1 LDSADLSTGG
11 MDQDHITRLV
21 ILIPVFNDWSA
32 VALLLPAL
40 DHALEDSAMRV
51 EILLVND
58 GSTEAPDLALLA
70 QPFEHLHAVQIL
82 HLRRNLGHQ
91 RAIAVGLVHIH
102 KHLPCAAVV
111 VMDGDGE
118 DRPRDVAYMI
128 AEFVRSG
135 QSAIIFAER
144 AKRMEKAAFQLC
156 YRLYCAIHWML
167 TGVRVR
173 VGNFSIVPWQAVERL
188 VVVSELWNHYA
199 AAVFRARLPY
209 RSIPMDR
216 GRRMSGESKMNFVA
230 LLVHGLSAISVFSD
244 VVSARLL
251 IMASAFI
258 ALLVGAAATVIGM
271 RSTAHLEI
279 PGWAG
284 YAAAIL
290 FVMLT
295 QALLGAFLLL
305 FTIISAR
312 ANMSF
317 IPLRDAL
324 HFIDRQERVF
334 PLDTLSIR
342 RLRAGNL

>member
-1 LDSADLSTGG
+1 
-11 MDQDHITRLV
+11 MDQDQTTRLV
-21 ILIPVFNDWSA
+21 ILTPVFNDWSA

-40 DHALEDSAMRV
+40 DHALENCPLRV
-51 EILLVND
+51 EILLIND
-58 GSTEAPDLALLA
+58 GSSETLDPALLA
-70 QPFEHLHAVQIL
+70 QKFEHLYAIQIL

-91 RAIAVGLVHIH
+91 RAIAVGLVHVH

-118 DRPRDVAYMI
+118 DRPRDVARLI
-128 AEFVRSG
+128 EEFSRDP
-135 QSAIIFAER
+135 QSCIIFAER
-144 AKRMEKAAFQLC
+144 AKRMEKAAFQIC
-156 YRLYCAIHWML
+156 YRLYCAVHWLL
-167 TGVRVR
+167 TGIRVR

-209 RSIPMDR
+209 RTIPMDR
-216 GRRMSGESKMNFVA
+216 GRRMTGESKMNFVA

-244 VVSARLL
+244 IVSARLL

-258 ALLVGAAATVIGM
+258 ALLIGAGATVVGM
-271 RSTAHLEI
+271 RWTAHLAI

-284 YAAAIL
+284 YMAAIL
-290 FVMLT
+290 FIMLT

-317 IPLRDAL
+317 IPWRDAP

>member
-1 LDSADLSTGG
+1 
-11 MDQDHITRLV
+11 MEQDHTTRLV
-21 ILIPVFNDWSA
+21 VLIPVFNDWHA

-40 DHALEDSAMRV
+40 DHALDGCVVRGEMARV

-58 GSTEAPDLALLA
+58 GSTQPLEPALLA
-70 QPFEHLHAVQIL
+70 QHFEHLHSVQIL
-82 HLRRNLGHQ
+82 HLLRNLGHQ
-91 RAIAVGLVHIH
+91 RAIAVGLVHVH
-102 KHLPCAAVV
+102 KHFPCAAVV

-128 AEFVRSG
+128 AEFSRSG
-135 QSAIIFAER
+135 GGAIIFAER
-144 AKRMEKAAFQLC
+144 AKRMEKVTFQLC
-156 YRLYCAIHWML
+156 YRLYCAVHWLL

-173 VGNFSIVPWQAVERL
+173 VGNFSIVPWPAVERL

-199 AAVFRARLPY
+199 AAILRARLPY
-209 RSIPMDR
+209 RTIPMDR
-216 GRRMSGESKMNFVA
+216 GRRMTGESKMNFVA

-244 VVSARLL
+244 IVSARLL

-258 ALLVGAAATVIGM
+258 ALLAGAAAAVVGM
-271 RSTAHLEI
+271 RWTAHLAI

-284 YAAAIL
+284 YTAAIL
-290 FVMLT
+290 FVLLT
-295 QALLGAFLLL
+295 QALLGAFLLV

-317 IPLRDAL
+317 IPLRDAP
-324 HFIDRQERVF
+324 HFVDRLERVF
-334 PLDTLSIR
+334 ARDNLSIR

>member
-1 LDSADLSTGG
+1 
-11 MDQDHITRLV
+11 MEQDHTTRLV

-40 DHALEDSAMRV
+40 DHALEDCAMPV
-51 EILLVND
+51 GILLVDD
-58 GSTEAPDLALLA
+58 GSTQPVEPALLA
-70 QPFEHLHAVQIL
+70 RQFQNLHSVHIL

-91 RAIAVGLVHIH
+91 RAIAVGLVHVH
-102 KHLPCAAVV
+102 QHLPCAAVV

-118 DRPRDVAYMI
+118 DRPRDVLRLI
-128 AEFVRSG
+128 DEFRRNG
-135 QSAIIFAER
+135 QETIIFAER
-144 AKRMEKAAFQLC
+144 AKRLEKIAFQLC
-156 YRLYCAIHWML
+156 YRLYCALHWLL

-173 VGNFSIVPWQAVERL
+173 VGNFSIVPWQGIERL

-199 AAVFRARLPY
+199 AAIFRARLPY
-209 RSIPMDR
+209 RTVPLDR

-244 VVSARLL
+244 LVSARLL
-251 IMASAFI
+251 ILASGCI
-258 ALLVGAAATVIGM
+258 ALFAGAAATVVGM
-271 RSTAHLEI
+271 HWTAYLAI

-284 YAAAIL
+284 YTAAIL
-290 FVMLT
+290 FLLLT
-295 QALLGAFLLL
+295 QALLGAFLLV
-305 FTIISAR
+305 FIIISAR

-317 IPLRDAL
+317 IPLRDAP
-324 HFIDRQERVF
+324 HFVDRQERVF